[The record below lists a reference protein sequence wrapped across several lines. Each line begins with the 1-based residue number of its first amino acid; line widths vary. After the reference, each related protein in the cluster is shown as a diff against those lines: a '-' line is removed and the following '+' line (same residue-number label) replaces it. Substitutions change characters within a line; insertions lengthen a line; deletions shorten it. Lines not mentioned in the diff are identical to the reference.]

1 MFFRGFIFGILL
13 KNFRFV
19 NFNVVNIV
27 YNLLYV
33 VVVGW
38 IIFYYYGA
46 FAVVLVIG
54 MATLIIKF
62 WSIYTVLM
70 LNKLGNVR
78 KKSLKKELFFTF
90 EKKSLLLIFVI
101 YIFSAGIISFMP
113 QKQTINV
120 SHDIINN
127 TINKNI
133 DNDKRVLV
141 IVDSK
146 SSLRHLYNLK
156 KINSLSNINTDIF
169 DITYKKE
176 DIESTYWLNRF
187 NKKNLP
193 LYIIFT
199 RRYPNGLILPD
210 NLIKI
215 DWSIVSKYY
224 EYQQF

>member
-1 MFFRGFIFGILL
+1 M
-13 KNFRFV
+13 
-19 NFNVVNIV
+19 
-27 YNLLYV
+27 YV

-193 LYIIFT
+193 LYIIF
-199 RRYPNGLILPD
+199 
-210 NLIKI
+210 
-215 DWSIVSKYY
+215 
-224 EYQQF
+224 